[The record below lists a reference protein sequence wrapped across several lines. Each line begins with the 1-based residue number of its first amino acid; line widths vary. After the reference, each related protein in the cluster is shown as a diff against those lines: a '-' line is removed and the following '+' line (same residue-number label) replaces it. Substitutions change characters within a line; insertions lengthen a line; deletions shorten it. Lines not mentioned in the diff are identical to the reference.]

1 MKNLS
6 QFITEKLKIRKSHEN
21 NNIIETVY
29 IDIYNTE
36 TVMDALDSMYGRGKH
51 NIVLYNNVVDNDVN
65 YCSLKYKDDNDL
77 IKLFSFIELVFDAC
91 MYNGEENNSED
102 IGHYIQ
108 DKSIVKYVGE
118 EYQSEIEECIK
129 THEENFYKVY
139 KEIIRPYKNVH
150 RGKKLVSVNNNMKN
164 KR

>member
-1 MKNLS
+1 MQNLNNY
-6 QFITEKLKIRKSHEN
+6 ITEKLKIRKSSEN
-21 NNIIETVY
+21 TIKTIY
-29 IDIYNTE
+29 IGIYNTE
-36 TVMDALDSMYGRGKH
+36 VLMDALDSMYGRGKH
-51 NIVLYNNVVDNDVN
+51 NIFLYDNVADDDVN
-65 YCSLKYKDDNDL
+65 YCSLKYKTDDDL

-129 THEENFYKVY
+129 TYEENFYKVY
-139 KEIIRPYKNVH
+139 KEIIKPYKNVH
-150 RGKKLVSVNNNMKN
+150 RGKKLVSVNNNMKY

>member
-1 MKNLS
+1 MRNLNNY
-6 QFITEKLKIRKSHEN
+6 ITEKLKIRKSSEN
-21 NNIIETVY
+21 TIETIY
-29 IDIYNTE
+29 IGIYNTE
-36 TVMDALDSMYGRGKH
+36 VLMDALDSMYGRGKH
-51 NIVLYNNVVDNDVN
+51 NIFLYDNVADDDVN
-65 YCSLKYKDDNDL
+65 YCSLKYKTDDDL

-129 THEENFYKVY
+129 TYEENFYKVY

-150 RGKKLVSVNNNMKN
+150 RGKKLVSVNNNMKY

>member
-1 MKNLS
+1 MQNLNNY
-6 QFITEKLKIRKSHEN
+6 ITEKLKIRKSSEN
-21 NNIIETVY
+21 TIETIY
-29 IDIYNTE
+29 IGIYNTE
-36 TVMDALDSMYGRGKH
+36 VLMDALDSMYGRGKH
-51 NIVLYNNVVDNDVN
+51 NIFLYDNVADDDVN

-77 IKLFSFIELVFDAC
+77 IKLFAFIELVFDVC

-139 KEIIRPYKNVH
+139 KEILRPYKSVH
-150 RGKKLVSVNNNMKN
+150 RGKKLVSVNNNMK
-164 KR
+164 

>member
-6 QFITEKLKIRKSHEN
+6 QFITEKLKIHKSYEN
-21 NNIIETVY
+21 INIIETVY
-29 IDIYNTE
+29 IGIYNTE
-36 TVMDALDSMYGRGKH
+36 TLMDALDSMYGRSKH
-51 NIVLYNNVVDNDVN
+51 NIVLYNNVADNDVN

-77 IKLFSFIELVFDAC
+77 IKLFTLFELVFDVC

-108 DKSIVKYVGE
+108 DKNIVKYVGE

-129 THEENFYKVY
+129 THEEKFYKVY
-139 KEIIRPYKNVH
+139 KEIIKPYKNVH
-150 RGKKLVSVNNNMKN
+150 RGKKLVSVNNNMKY